1 MQEILNQ
8 CAKFMS
14 IKHFPLSKIA
24 ILCGVVLSQQA
35 LAEESQ
41 DAEIERVAV
50 YGQHHKNYIT
60 EQAASASK
68 LGITIKETP
77 QSISVVSRAMMD
89 DFSLDDINAVLES
102 TPGVTV
108 EQIETDRTYFKA
120 RGFDITNF
128 QIDGLGI
135 PQERGDV
142 HGTLDT
148 SIYDRIEI
156 VRGANG
162 IMTGAGNPAA
172 TVNMVLKKP
181 TYTTQASAS
190 ASVGSWGKKRIEAD
204 VSGAINDKHA
214 VRAVLTKQK
223 ADSYL
228 DRYATDLTLGYLAYE
243 GQLTDTTKL
252 SINYVRQTKDA
263 DSPLWGAL
271 PLFYDDGTATDFDV
285 STSTA
290 ADWSYWNNDN
300 EHVFVELEQSLGTSW
315 FVRARYAYMTN
326 EQDSE
331 LFYVYGTPSAETGL
345 GLTGYASE
353 YDYKDQQN
361 LFDVYATGDF
371 SLFGQTHN
379 LSFGVSSA
387 DLNYQDKSLYDFT
400 TGNGFPAMPPLE
412 DFDGNAPIPT
422 LEDGLNGSVVEADQR
437 SAYAQ
442 ARFKII
448 DPLAVLV
455 GGRYTDWE
463 STGSAYDASKVNSAE
478 EFVPYVGAVYDFTD
492 NYSMYASYTETF
504 APQSE
509 QDLTGKALDPITGE
523 SKEIGFKAELLDGQL
538 FATVA
543 LFDARQ
549 VGIALADTALSTPDN
564 NVYYAA
570 EGINSDG
577 YELELSGR
585 LTQDLSA
592 SFSYS
597 HVDIE
602 AGDDAADGKLVR
614 DYTPEDQVK
623 VALNYQV
630 PFFDGL
636 SLGANYRWQAETSRD
651 QSNGTI
657 PTTTKQSAYGL
668 LDLVAT
674 YQFTDNVSATFNVNN
689 ATDEK
694 YIHSLYWAQGYYGA
708 PRNYAFSVNWQL

>member
-1 MQEILNQ
+1 M
-8 CAKFMS
+8 MS
-14 IKHFPLSKIA
+14 KKSFTLSKIA
-24 ILCGVVLSQQA
+24 TLCAVALSTSAFAEQA
-35 LAEESQ
+35 K
-41 DAEIERVAV
+41 DKDIERVSV

-60 EQAASASK
+60 EQADSASK

-77 QSISVVSRAMMD
+77 QSISVVSRALMD

-128 QIDGLGI
+128 QVDGLGI
-135 PQERGDV
+135 PQDGGDV

-162 IMTGAGNPAA
+162 IMTGAGTPAA

-190 ASVGSWGKKRIEAD
+190 ASVGSWNKNRLEVD
-204 VSGAINDKHA
+204 VSGALTDNHA
-214 VRAVLTKQK
+214 MRAVVTKQRS
-223 ADSYL
+223 DSYL
-228 DRYATDLTLGYLAYE
+228 DRYATDLTLGYIAYE
-243 GQLTDTTKL
+243 GQLTDSTKV
-252 SINYVRQTKDA
+252 SVNYIRQSKDA

-300 EHVFVELEQSLGTSW
+300 EHIFVELEQSLGTSW
-315 FVRARYAYMTN
+315 FIRARYAHMTN

-361 LFDVYATGDF
+361 LYDLYATGDF

-379 LSFGVSSA
+379 LVFGVSSA
-387 DLNYQDKSLYDFT
+387 DMNYQDSSLYDYT

-412 DFDGNAPIPT
+412 DFEGNAPIPT
-422 LEDGLNGSVVEADQR
+422 LEDAYNGSKVEADQK
-437 SAYAQ
+437 SAYAS
-442 ARFKII
+442 ARFKITE
-448 DPLAVLV
+448 PLAILA
-455 GGRYTDWE
+455 GGRYTEWDSE
-463 STGSAYDASKVNSAE
+463 GLSYGNSKVNSSE
-478 EFVPYVGAVYDFTD
+478 EFIPYIGAVYDFAE
-492 NYSMYASYTETF
+492 NYTVYASYTETF

-509 QDLTGKALDPITGE
+509 QDQTGMALDPITGE
-523 SKEIGFKAELLDGQL
+523 SKELGIKAQLLDGQL
-538 FATVA
+538 FATFA
-543 LFDARQ
+543 IFDALQ
-549 VGIALADTALSTPDN
+549 DGIALPDTALSTPDN
-564 NVYYAA
+564 TVYYAA

-585 LTQDLSA
+585 LTDDLSA

-602 AGDDAADGKLVR
+602 AGDDANEGKLVR

-630 PFFDGL
+630 PVIEGL
-636 SLGANYRWQAETSRD
+636 SFGANYRWQAKTSRV

-657 PTTTKQSAYGL
+657 PTVTTQGAYGL

-674 YQFTDNVSATFNVNN
+674 YQVTERISATFNVNN
-689 ATDEK
+689 VTDEK
-694 YIHSLYWAQGYYGA
+694 YLHSLYWAQGYYGA
-708 PRNYAFSVNWQL
+708 PRHYAFSINWQL